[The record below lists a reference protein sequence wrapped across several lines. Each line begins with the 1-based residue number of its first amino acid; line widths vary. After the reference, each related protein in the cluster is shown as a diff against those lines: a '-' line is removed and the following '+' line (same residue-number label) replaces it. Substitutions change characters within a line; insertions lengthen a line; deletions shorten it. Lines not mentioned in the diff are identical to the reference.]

1 MSDLLLDVQG
11 APVTPGAGQV
21 VAFPHTST
29 KRWASKDENGRVL
42 TMPHLFDCNVADVVA
57 NAVDTYLLGIA
68 VPSHLLQA
76 KVLMK
81 WRMFMTKT
89 GAGVA
94 APLWNIRVGALGTVA
109 DASRCLFTGPAQT
122 AVIDAGF
129 VEVTAILR
137 NIGAA
142 GVISGGLILNH
153 NLAATGFANIGS
165 PTLQTIG
172 AGFDTTLANLIV
184 GLSVN
189 PGAAGV
195 WTHQVVS
202 MELQGL

>member
-1 MSDLLLDVQG
+1 MAEILLDVQG
-11 APVTPGAGQV
+11 APATPAAGQV
-21 VAFPHTST
+21 FAFPHTST

-57 NAVDTYLLGIA
+57 NAVDTYLIGIA
-68 VPSHLLQA
+68 VPTHLLQA
-76 KVLMK
+76 KVFMK
-81 WRMFMTKT
+81 WRLFMTKT
-89 GAGVA
+89 AAGVA
-94 APLWNIRVGALGTVA
+94 TPLWNIRVGTLGTVA
-109 DASRCLFTGPAQT
+109 DASRCLFTGPVQT
-122 AVIDAGF
+122 AVIDTGF
-129 VEVTAILR
+129 VELTAILR

-142 GVISGGLILNH
+142 GVISGGLNLSH

-165 PTLQTIG
+165 PTLQTVG
-172 AGFDTTLANLIV
+172 AGFDTTVAALIV

-202 MELQGL
+202 LEMQGI